1 MNGWLIVALVMVG
14 IGIVLVVISA
24 IFTISNINKSSTV
37 MTSSVQRIQKQLEGV
52 QNQSNALKGKVDHLS
67 VDLNDKAM
75 KMQSVVNSVVG
86 LTNSITDLNQNANQK
101 IALISK
107 KVEESEKMQIEID
120 QWTKTVMTIGEKIR
134 KR

>member
-67 VDLNDKAM
+67 EDLNDKAM

-101 IALISK
+101 ISFITK
-107 KVEESEKMQIEID
+107 KVEESEKMQMEID